1 MKKKIGILG
10 GTFNPVHMAHLI
22 IAETA
27 KEDAGLDD
35 ILFVPSGCSYLKDV
49 SEIVPAKDRINMTGL
64 AIEDNPAFALSTIEI
79 DRGGNSYTC
88 DTLRELKERYPQ
100 QEYYL
105 IVGADNLFTMENWKD
120 AETIFR
126 SAKILAAVRG
136 SKKRADM
143 EAKMAELREKYSAD
157 ITLLNVQ
164 HVDISSSEIREKVAC
179 GHSIRYM
186 VPEKVREY
194 ILKNHLY
201 EKKDGQHEM
210 ENARS

>member
-1 MKKKIGILG
+1 MKKVGILG

-22 IAETA
+22 IAEIA
-27 KEDAGLDD
+27 QEDAGLDD
-35 ILFVPSGCSYLKDV
+35 VLFVPSGCSYLKDT

-64 AIEDNPAFALSTIEI
+64 AIEDNPRFALSTIEI

-88 DTLRELKERYPQ
+88 DTLVELKERYPD

-105 IVGADNLFTMENWKD
+105 IVGADNLFTMEEWKD
-120 AETIFR
+120 AEVVFQN
-126 SAKILAAVRG
+126 AKILAAVRG

-143 EAKMAELREKYSAD
+143 EEKIAQLKEKYGAD
-157 ITLLNVQ
+157 IMLLNVR
-164 HVDISSSEIREKVAC
+164 HVDISSSVVREKVAA
-179 GHSIRYM
+179 GRSIRYM

-201 EKKDGQHEM
+201 EAKEL
-210 ENARS
+210 